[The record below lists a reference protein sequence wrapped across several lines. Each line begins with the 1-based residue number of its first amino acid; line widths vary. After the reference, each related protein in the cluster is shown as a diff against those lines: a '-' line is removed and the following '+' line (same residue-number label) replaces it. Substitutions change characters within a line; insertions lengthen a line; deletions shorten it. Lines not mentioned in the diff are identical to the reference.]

1 MKMIERI
8 RKCIEE
14 SGIDVLESGELDN
27 VESINF
33 ISAIISMEQEFDIEF
48 PDEYLLI
55 DIMSNIENICYI
67 VKQVIDNKNEEH

>member
-1 MKMIERI
+1 MEIIERI

-27 VESINF
+27 IESINF
-33 ISAIISMEQEFDIEF
+33 ISAIVNMEQEFDIEF

-55 DIMSNIENICYI
+55 DTMSNIENICYV
-67 VKQVIDNKNEEH
+67 VKQVINNNNEEH